1 MMPHRVTKSSRSVCK
16 SAAPLFSATVRMM
29 MPNPGGRMLCIRR
42 FKRFRSSSLLM
53 RPDSETLS
61 LKGTK
66 TMYRPGSVTSAV
78 KRGPFEL
85 MGSLAT

>member
-1 MMPHRVTKSSRSVCK
+1 
-16 SAAPLFSATVRMM
+16 
-29 MPNPGGRMLCIRR
+29 MLCIRR